1 VQRGVATL
9 VSKAERSGRFAD
21 LSDAKVDFAP
31 NGRTATV
38 DLAMTGDFNTDRS
51 KQSLALLR
59 DDLAPALHDRLPGT
73 DVAVTGDT
81 AGSLDFTGTLR
92 SHLPLVFGF
101 VLTVTFVVL
110 VLAFRS
116 VVVAATAV
124 ALNLLSVGAAYG
136 LLVLIFQHGF
146 GADLLGVQE
155 SGFIVDWLPLFL
167 FVILFGLSMD
177 YHVFVV
183 SRIREA
189 HAQGEPTRAAVARGV
204 TASAGVVTS
213 AAAVM
218 IGVFSIFAT
227 LSLLEF
233 KQLGVGLAAAVL
245 IDATIV
251 RAVLL
256 PAAMALLGR
265 RNWWLPAWL
274 DRRLPTPRH

>member
-1 VQRGVATL
+1 
-9 VSKAERSGRFAD
+9 
-21 LSDAKVDFAP
+21 
-31 NGRTATV
+31 
-38 DLAMTGDFNTDRS
+38 
-51 KQSLALLR
+51 
-59 DDLAPALHDRLPGT
+59 
-73 DVAVTGDT
+73 
-81 AGSLDFTGTLR
+81 LR

-101 VLTVTFVVL
+101 VLAVTFLVL
-110 VLAFRS
+110 VLSFRS
-116 VVVAATAV
+116 VTIAATAV
-124 ALNLLSVGAAYG
+124 GLNLLSVGAAYG
-136 LLVLIFQHGF
+136 LLVLVFQHGF
-146 GADLLGVQE
+146 LNGLLGVQQ

-189 HAQGEPTRAAVARGV
+189 HRRGEPTRVAVASGV
-204 TASAGVVTS
+204 TSSAGVVTS

-245 IDATIV
+245 VDATVV

-256 PAAMALLGR
+256 PSAMSLLGR
-265 RNWWLPAWL
+265 RNWWLPPWL
-274 DRRLPTPRH
+274 DRRLPAAH